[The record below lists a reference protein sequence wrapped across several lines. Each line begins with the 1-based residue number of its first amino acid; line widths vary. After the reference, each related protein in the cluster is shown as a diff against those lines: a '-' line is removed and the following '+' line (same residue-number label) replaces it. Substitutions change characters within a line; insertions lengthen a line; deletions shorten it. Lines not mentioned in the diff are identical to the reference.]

1 MSERDIL
8 HRVHTDPETNRG
20 DILVALIVAQRGNAT
35 KHDVAQLGKMSPQ
48 CAHRHL
54 SNMADRG
61 YFDRVPRTAAN
72 GGHMPTIYRLQPD
85 VGPDGAVRR
94 WVSGLLGYAGNAR
107 AGLVRVFLL
116 ALAIAMGLGS
126 GGAYVPPQE
135 PGGVNRY
142 GLVVAERGASS
153 EGETGGPSEKVS
165 AAPVTHSFTVTS
177 GNSSSYTSCCSSYS
191 DYAGFLTGP
200 NSTGSI
206 SPTTFTYEGTTYTVK
221 GAYIATLKFHNGS
234 AYVTSSTKYGIE
246 VRPSLQGRWIGGS
259 LVGTST
265 NSWDC
270 ATAMIACRTSSGS
283 SPGTITSAG
292 IRLHPPWVLGTATG
306 SFVTTDPSNITLRVS
321 VPVTDA
327 GPRIPAATTW
337 TISPTPEGITSPENV
352 TVTGSSSASPTVSR
366 NFAGLSP
373 NTTYTVTVK
382 KQGAADSTAKSV
394 QAIYS
399 PPDSITL
406 GAMTGVFS
414 GAGPFRHTLVV
425 TLPASVPDDASATQV
440 PLTWTIHPTP
450 PGASSPEH
458 AIESIDSSGN
468 VVKTFSEMSP
478 LTPYTITVKQY
489 GASESDAKSLAAVK
503 IPDHIPYP
511 APAIAKVQ
519 DQTPGYADT
528 ASLLITWD
536 QAPAVPVTG
545 YMLRYNEGTPL
556 EPVTGQERNIVRQLP
571 PIPRTM
577 GKVDIQALAY
587 YSEGEEVT
595 YRGRDDT
602 VPTGEHWFTDW
613 SEPYTI
619 NISRPS
625 EAGEYVPPKEAA
637 PLVVETFEQLLPV
650 MGIPAEHAANY
661 ALLFLFFLTVGAGGF
676 LYVTTGGGAMS
687 AALGG
692 MAAVIIWSGLG
703 WWWFGLPVPMA
714 LVPVVI
720 IILAGGTIVTSR
732 VLA

>member
-1 MSERDIL
+1 M
-8 HRVHTDPETNRG
+8 
-20 DILVALIVAQRGNAT
+20 
-35 KHDVAQLGKMSPQ
+35 
-48 CAHRHL
+48 
-54 SNMADRG
+54 
-61 YFDRVPRTAAN
+61 
-72 GGHMPTIYRLQPD
+72 
-85 VGPDGAVRR
+85 RR
-94 WVSGLLGYAGNAR
+94 WVSGLPGYAGNAR
-107 AGLVRVFLL
+107 AGLVRVSLL
-116 ALAIAMGLGS
+116 ALAIALALGS
-126 GGAYVPPQE
+126 GGAYVPPPE

-142 GLVVAERGASS
+142 GLAAAESGASS
-153 EGETGGPSEKVS
+153 EGETSGPSARVS

-177 GNSSSYTSCCSSYS
+177 GNSSSYTSCCSAYS
-191 DYAGFLTGP
+191 DYAGFLAGP

-206 SPTTFTYEGTTYTVK
+206 SPTTFTYEGTTYSVR
-221 GAYIATLKFHNGS
+221 GAYIATLKIHNGS

-259 LVGTST
+259 LVGAST

-270 ATAMIACRTSSGS
+270 ASAMIACRTSSGS

-292 IRLHPPWVLGTATG
+292 IRLHPPWALGTAAGTL
-306 SFVTTDPSNITLRVS
+306 VTTDPSNITLRVG
-321 VPVTDA
+321 VPVSDA
-327 GPRIPAATTW
+327 GPRVQAATTW
-337 TISPTPEGITSPENV
+337 TISPTPDGITSPENV
-352 TVTGSSSASPTVSR
+352 TVTASNNSSPVIYYD
-366 NFAGLSP
+366 FAGLSA

-382 KQGAADSTAKSV
+382 KQGAADSAAKSV

-478 LTPYTITVKQY
+478 LTAYTIRANQY
-489 GASESDAKSLAAVK
+489 GADDSDAASLAAIK

-511 APAIAKVQ
+511 PPAIAKVQ
-519 DQTPGYADT
+519 DQTPGDAET
-528 ASLLITWD
+528 AALQITWD
-536 QAPAVPVTG
+536 QAPAAPVTG

-556 EPVTGQERNIVRQLP
+556 EPVTGRERNIVRQLP
-571 PIPRTM
+571 PVPRTV
-577 GKVDIQALAY
+577 GTVDIQALAY
-587 YSEGEEVT
+587 YSAGEEVT

-602 VPTGEHWFTDW
+602 VPTGEHWFTTW
-613 SEPYTI
+613 SEPYSI

-625 EAGEYVPPKEAA
+625 QPGDYVPPKEAA
-637 PLVVETFEQLLPV
+637 PLVVETFENVLPV
-650 MGIPAEHAANY
+650 MGIPAEHAHNY
-661 ALLFLFFLTVGAGGF
+661 ALLFLFFLTVGSGGF
-676 LYVTTGGGAMS
+676 LYVTTGGAAMS

-720 IILAGGTIVTSR
+720 IILGGGTIVTSR